1 MNEPDVTQKDVKLR
15 QGTKNQM
22 NVRVLGTSLAII
34 VLVFIGL
41 FLGFAGS
48 NTTETPATPAPPAQ
62 ETPTPAPQ

>member
-34 VLVFIGL
+34 VLVFSGL
-41 FLGFAGS
+41 YLGFVGS
-48 NTTETPATPAPPAQ
+48 NTTETPAPPAQ